1 MTAEVL
7 APLLRHDRAV
17 VLGGL
22 AAVIALAWMYL
33 LLGAGIEIHSMDM
46 GGGQVMAMSPEWT
59 VGYAALIFVMW
70 AVMMIAM
77 MLPSAAPVVLLATA
91 IDRQRGAAN
100 TRSRSALFASGY
112 LLVWIG
118 FSLIATLLQWALDDA
133 GLLSDSMAASNRILA
148 GGVLAAGGLYQWTS
162 FKNACL
168 SHCRS
173 PIGFLMQHWRHGKL
187 GAVATGIRHGLFCLG
202 CCWMLM
208 ALLFVGGLMNLVWVA
223 AITML
228 VLIEK
233 TLPWAGR
240 MSRVTGVIFVAWGV
254 LLPLSSYN
262 VPKTT

>member
-33 LLGAGIEIHSMDM
+33 LLGAGIEIQSMDM

-91 IDRQRGAAN
+91 IDRQRAAAN

-118 FSLIATLLQWALDDA
+118 FSLIATLLQWSLDGA
-133 GLLSDSMAASNRILA
+133 GLLSDSMGADNRILA
-148 GGVLAAGGLYQWTS
+148 GGVLVAAGLYQWTS

-173 PIGFLMQHWRHGKL
+173 PISFLMQHWRHGNL

-208 ALLFVGGLMNLVWVA
+208 ALLFVGGLMNLAWVA

-240 MSRVTGVIFVAWGV
+240 MSRVTGAIFAAWGV
-254 LLPLSSYN
+254 LMLVFIL
-262 VPKTT
+262 